1 MPQKRTIPEKDSP
14 TATEAKATQM
24 VRRLEDRYRIGQK
37 AKYTRLSI
45 ARFAAKEG
53 LSTHTVRKLKRFANT
68 YSPEDLKELCRL
80 RRPNG
85 LPLHFGYVN
94 FLLVVADKAER
105 VKFQQR
111 LAHEGWSAAELST
124 RIPGKFR
131 GPSPHGRPMM
141 KPASTADGLRQV
153 AEEADR
159 LRRRTKLVVDAV
171 KRRPRKRAGRA
182 LRKRAETTAKAVAS
196 LKRQLTDLERQL
208 RGMAEE

>member
-1 MPQKRTIPEKDSP
+1 MPQKRTNPEKDSP

-24 VRRLEDRYRIGQK
+24 VKRLEDRYRIGRK
-37 AKYTRLSI
+37 AKTTRLSI
-45 ARFAAKEG
+45 AEFAAKEG
-53 LSTHTVRKLKRFANT
+53 LSTHTVRKLKRFANA

-94 FLLVVADKAER
+94 FLLVVADKEER

-131 GPSPHGRPMM
+131 GPSPHGRPMK
-141 KPASTADGLRQV
+141 KPKTPAEGLRQV
-153 AEEADR
+153 ADEAER
-159 LRRRTKLVVDAV
+159 LKRRTKIV
-171 KRRPRKRAGRA
+171 KELIQGRSGRKLSERAEVTIMASVA
-182 LRKRAETTAKAVAS
+182 LRRELRLLEKELRS
-196 LKRQLTDLERQL
+196 LVT
-208 RGMAEE
+208 G